1 MASTVNAP
9 TGPSHRRGRPR
20 TVAGLCG
27 LAVVAVLTAGV
38 VAADGD
44 RSAAPTPGPAEGAEP
59 DASGSRSPAD
69 PRRGHAAPTAPE
81 RPAEQDPPAE
91 GRAPLPVRV
100 EVPSIG
106 VTSTLI
112 ELDLDEDRQLEV
124 PDDAAV
130 AGWYVRAPRPGE
142 DGPAIIAGHV
152 DSREG
157 PGVFWRLREL
167 AAGDHVVVHRAD
179 GSAVDFTV
187 DEVQQWP
194 KDGFPTEAVYGQA
207 DGPELRLIT
216 CGGAFDAAA
225 GSYRDNVIVFASR
238 S

>member
-1 MASTVNAP
+1 VASTVIAP
-9 TGPSHRRGRPR
+9 TGPNHRPGRLR

-27 LAVVAVLTAGV
+27 LGAVSLLIAVVLVSGS
-38 VAADGD
+38 DGT
-44 RSAAPTPGPAEGAEP
+44 AAPTRGSAMGAEP
-59 DASGSRSPAD
+59 VASVSRSPAD
-69 PRRGHAAPTAPE
+69 PRRDVLAPVAPDRAAE
-81 RPAEQDPPAE
+81 RDRPAA

-112 ELDLDEDRQLEV
+112 ELDLDADRHLEV

-152 DSREG
+152 DSHRG

-167 AAGDHVVVHRAD
+167 VRGDRIVVHRVD
-179 GSAVDFTV
+179 GSSVEFTV
-187 DEVQQWP
+187 EEVQQWP
-194 KDGFPTEAVYGQA
+194 KDRFPTDAVYRQA

-225 GSYRDNVIVFASR
+225 GSYRDNVIVFAGR